1 MAQCFDRG
9 LAPASMQQHLAALK
23 SFFKFLARRGYIADD
38 PSYGVSYPRR
48 GRKLPRFLSDP
59 QIDQILTFPLECFID
74 YRDRALLEVFYSSG
88 ARVSE
93 LAAASCADMYADGS
107 TLMVMGKGSKQR
119 QVYLV
124 PSAIQAMREY
134 GDRRVRLFGTPD
146 PAAPLFVNSR
156 GGRITSR
163 GMFFIVQK
171 RAAAAGYDGYV
182 TPHTLRHSF
191 ATELMNH
198 GADIR
203 TVQELLG
210 HSSLSTTQVYTHT
223 PRARRREVYEKVH
236 PHAGGSTD
244 ED

>member
-1 MAQCFDRG
+1 MQLYDGIDRFLEYLHIERNASPLTIEAYARNLGGFADHIEREFDAGMIADASLIGAPVIRNYMAQCFDRG

-146 PAAPLFVNSR
+146 PAAPRES
-156 GGRITSR
+156 
-163 GMFFIVQK
+163 
-171 RAAAAGYDGYV
+171 
-182 TPHTLRHSF
+182 LR
-191 ATELMNH
+191 
-198 GADIR
+198 
-203 TVQELLG
+203 
-210 HSSLSTTQVYTHT
+210 
-223 PRARRREVYEKVH
+223 
-236 PHAGGSTD
+236 
-244 ED
+244 